1 MFRVFDFRHG
11 ALLVLSI
18 SIATSFPAFA
28 DESIDEIIVTA
39 DFRGRSSDE
48 VPASITILDRDTIE
62 QAAVQHFEELIY
74 AIPNFNWSGD
84 GNRARH
90 FQIRGVG
97 ELEQY
102 EGAPNPSVGFL
113 IDDIDFS
120 GIGSVATLFDI
131 QQIEV
136 LKGPQGSRYGANALA
151 GLIYVQSVDPSDE
164 QTGVLRVSAG
174 DDAVFS
180 GGIAVGGPV
189 STKGNLKYRIS
200 AHHYEGD
207 GFRNNAYLGRS
218 DTNGRRETSVRGKLL
233 WRSDSEWSMRLTGMY
248 TDIDNGY
255 DAFAI
260 DNSLNV
266 LSDRPGKDA
275 QESFGAAFKAVW
287 NGSDVISITSIT
299 SVADS
304 EMTFSFDADWG
315 NEDVW
320 APVTYDFVSSFYH
333 EGCCN

>member
-1 MFRVFDFRHG
+1 MFRVHFFRRSFS
-11 ALLVLSI
+11 LVLFM
-18 SIATSFPAFA
+18 SIATSFTVLG

-48 VPASITILDRDTIE
+48 VPASITIFDRDTIE
-62 QAAVQHFEELIY
+62 RAAVQHFEELIY

-90 FQIRGVG
+90 FQIRGAG

-151 GLIYVQSVDPSDE
+151 GLIYVQSVDPGDE
-164 QTGVLRVSAG
+164 QTGMLRLSAG

-180 GGIAVGGPV
+180 GP
-189 STKGNLKYRIS
+189 
-200 AHHYEGD
+200 H
-207 GFRNNAYLGRS
+207 
-218 DTNGRRETSVRGKLL
+218 
-233 WRSDSEWSMRLTGMY
+233 
-248 TDIDNGY
+248 
-255 DAFAI
+255 
-260 DNSLNV
+260 
-266 LSDRPGKDA
+266 
-275 QESFGAAFKAVW
+275 
-287 NGSDVISITSIT
+287 
-299 SVADS
+299 
-304 EMTFSFDADWG
+304 
-315 NEDVW
+315 
-320 APVTYDFVSSFYH
+320 
-333 EGCCN
+333 